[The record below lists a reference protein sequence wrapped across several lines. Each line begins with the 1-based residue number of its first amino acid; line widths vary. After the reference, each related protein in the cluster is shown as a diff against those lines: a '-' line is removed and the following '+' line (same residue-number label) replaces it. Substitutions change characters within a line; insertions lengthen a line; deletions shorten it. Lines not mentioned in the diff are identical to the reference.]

1 MPQTDNHPPL
11 SELSYLDATKVESPA
26 GVLSDLHLV
35 TADGERVGNIAGV
48 VIDAAARCVRYFN
61 VESSGKLRRRRYLVE
76 ASQLAQVDPEQK
88 VLRLLD
94 SDISEVRDFDA
105 SALHKFSDD
114 DLLAAMFSSRAVA

>member
-48 VIDAAARCVRYFN
+48 IIDAAARCVRYFN
-61 VESSGKLRRRRYLVE
+61 VESSGKWRRRRYLVE
-76 ASQLAQVDPEQK
+76 ANQLAQVDPDQK
-88 VLRLLD
+88 VLRLLA
-94 SDISEVRDFDA
+94 DISEVRDFDPT
-105 SALHKFSDD
+105 ALHKFSDD
-114 DLLAAMFSSRAVA
+114 DLLAAVFSSRAVA